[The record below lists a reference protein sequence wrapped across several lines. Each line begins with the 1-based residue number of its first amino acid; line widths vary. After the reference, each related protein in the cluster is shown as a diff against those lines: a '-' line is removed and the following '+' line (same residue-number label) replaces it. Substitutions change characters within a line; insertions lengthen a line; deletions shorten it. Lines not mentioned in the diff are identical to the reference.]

1 MAAVASVSERLT
13 ACKLDV
19 ERLKAAIDA
28 KKSALENGGLRDVD
42 AHHRALGPAL
52 KRRRT
57 LAGHHGK
64 VYACDWAVDGE
75 TLVSTG
81 YVELSIELWPVRT
94 ESSTLLGTANIPPL
108 RCVCS
113 QDSKLLH
120 WDPKGNHKLA
130 CKCFGSRRHV

>member
-1 MAAVASVSERLT
+1 MAAVGSVSERLT

-28 KKSALENGGLRDVD
+28 KKSALQNGGLRDVD
-42 AHHRALGPAL
+42 AHYRPLGPAL

-75 TLVSTG
+75 TVVSTG
-81 YVELSIELWPVRT
+81 CVPSRSI
-94 ESSTLLGTANIPPL
+94 PL
-108 RCVCS
+108 RPVATNASSFRTLTAPFCS
-113 QDSKLLH
+113 DVQSRQQTITLG
-120 WDPKGNHKLA
+120 PERESQA
-130 CKCFGSRRHV
+130 CM

>member
-1 MAAVASVSERLT
+1 MAAVGSVSERLT

-28 KKSALENGGLRDVD
+28 KKSALQNGGLRDVD
-42 AHHRALGPAL
+42 AHRRPLGPAL

-64 VYACDWAVDGE
+64 VYACDWAIDGE
-75 TLVSTG
+75 TVVSTG
-81 YVELSIELWPVRT
+81 CVAISLGSDATRGNEGVADANLRQLSFVLI
-94 ESSTLLGTANIPPL
+94 
-108 RCVCS
+108 CS

-130 CKCFGSRRHV
+130 CE